1 MGIQARVILL
11 KLLLPVPS
19 GKRLSLNFRSFRFSS
34 WEAADVFGSGFKSFA
49 GVY

>member
-11 KLLLPVPS
+11 KLLLTIFP
-19 GKRLSLNFRSFRFSS
+19 GNRLSFDSRSFRFSP
-34 WEAADVFGSGFKSFA
+34 WDPEEVFGSGLKFFA